1 MPVSVLL
8 LTITGALISLLL
20 SIIAFFLKFLI
31 EDFRRLQLEVTA
43 LKGKQEGLRS
53 EFDRMYEVLLL
64 IKKRLLRKVGG

>member
-31 EDFRRLQLEVTA
+31 EDFRRLQIEVTE